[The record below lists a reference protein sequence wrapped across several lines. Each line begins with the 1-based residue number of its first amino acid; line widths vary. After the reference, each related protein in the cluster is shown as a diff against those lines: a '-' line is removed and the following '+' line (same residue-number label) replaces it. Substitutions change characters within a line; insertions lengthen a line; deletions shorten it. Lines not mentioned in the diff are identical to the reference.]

1 MNVVVLVGHLG
12 EDAKVVNLDNDNVL
26 VKLLLAT
33 RSQTNADGKADWHNV
48 VVKGKLA
55 HTCKLLK
62 KGMKIAVNGH
72 LHTHSWVDKSSN
84 EKKYSVEVVAEK
96 VEFHSAL
103 NPKKEESNRQ
113 GSGEE

>member
-12 EDAKVVNLDNDNVL
+12 EDAKVVNLENDNVL

-55 HTCKLLK
+55 HTCKPLK

-72 LHTHSWVDKSSN
+72 LHTHSWVDKNSG
-84 EKKYSVEVVAEK
+84 EKKYSVEIVAEK
-96 VEFHSAL
+96 VEFHSSL
-103 NPKKEESNRQ
+103 NPKKEESTQSN
-113 GSGEE
+113 GEE